1 MWINSAEGENI
12 TEFLQA
18 PEISKRNKNNKKKK
32 YQ

>member
-18 PEISKRNKNNKKKK
+18 PEINKSNKNGKKK